1 MSSKYKF
8 INADGIYFVTATV
21 VDWVDVFTRDEYRN
35 ILMDSF
41 RFCQEKQGLQIY
53 GWVLMTNHV
62 HLICSTSD
70 KSGIAMVIKN
80 IKSFTAMKLIN
91 AIVNNTKE
99 SRKGWMLD
107 IFEKNGLQNKSN
119 QRFQFWQHENHPILL
134 DNDDLR
140 FSQRLQY
147 LHENPVR
154 AGFVDL
160 PQEWKY
166 GSAIDFYTTN
176 KGLLNLTG

>member
-8 INADGIYFVTATV
+8 VNTDGVYFVTATV
-21 VDWVDVFTRDEYRN
+21 VDWVDVFTRDEYRD

-41 RFCQEKQGLQIY
+41 RFCQEKQGLRIY
-53 GWVLMTNHV
+53 GWVLMTNHL
-62 HLICSTSD
+62 HLICSSTD
-70 KSGIAMVIKN
+70 KSGIAMVMKN

-91 AIVNNTKE
+91 AIINNPKE

-107 IFEKNGLQNKSN
+107 IFEKNGLQNKGN

-134 DNDDLR
+134 DGYETR

-154 AGFVDL
+154 AGFVAL

-166 GSAIDFYTTN
+166 SSATDFYTTD
-176 KGLLNLTG
+176 KGLLDLAV

>member
-8 INADGIYFVTATV
+8 VNADGIYFVTATV

-62 HLICSTSD
+62 HIICSTTD

-80 IKSFTAMKLIN
+80 IKSFYC
-91 AIVNNTKE
+91 
-99 SRKGWMLD
+99 
-107 IFEKNGLQNKSN
+107 
-119 QRFQFWQHENHPILL
+119 HE
-134 DNDDLR
+134 
-140 FSQRLQY
+140 
-147 LHENPVR
+147 
-154 AGFVDL
+154 
-160 PQEWKY
+160 
-166 GSAIDFYTTN
+166 TN
-176 KGLLNLTG
+176 